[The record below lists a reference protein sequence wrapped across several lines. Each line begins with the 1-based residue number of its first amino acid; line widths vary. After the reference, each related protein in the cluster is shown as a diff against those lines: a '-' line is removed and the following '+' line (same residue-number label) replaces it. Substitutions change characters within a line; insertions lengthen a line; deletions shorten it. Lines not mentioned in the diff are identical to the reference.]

1 MDERLY
7 HSLARQRFA
16 STMLGAFAVFAMVLA
31 AIGVYGVM
39 SNLVAQNIHEIGIRL
54 AVGAETGNILGM
66 VLWQG
71 LKLAGI
77 GIGAGLIG
85 AMALTRVM
93 ASLLF
98 QLSVLDWVTFGSV
111 TLVLAVVAVGA
122 TLIPAARAMRIDS
135 TVALREL

>member
-1 MDERLY
+1 MPCP
-7 HSLARQRFA
+7 
-16 STMLGAFAVFAMVLA
+16 LA
-31 AIGVYGVM
+31 ANVDITVIRI
-39 SNLVAQNIHEIGIRL
+39 SNEAMAPALQLPVAQNIHEIGIRL
-54 AVGAETGNILGM
+54 ALGAETGNILGM

-111 TLVLAVVAVGA
+111 ALVLAVVAVGA
-122 TLIPAARAMRIDS
+122 TVIPAARAMRIDS